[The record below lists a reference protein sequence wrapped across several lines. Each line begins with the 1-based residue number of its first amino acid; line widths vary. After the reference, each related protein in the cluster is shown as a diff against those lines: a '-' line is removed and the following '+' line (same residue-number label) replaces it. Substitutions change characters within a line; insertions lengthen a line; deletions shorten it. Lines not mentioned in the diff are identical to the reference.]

1 MYRINLNVNLMK
13 QNVIQIIGRIMI
25 NVDVNVKGIIY
36 VMKLLLETLVHVFE
50 KTEYIYQVLWI
61 IQ

>member
-1 MYRINLNVNLMK
+1 MNLNVNLMK

-36 VMKLLLETLVHVFE
+36 VKKLLLETLVHVFG